1 MRCDIVRRFAP
12 LYTCTL
18 GSKSLGSVAIP
29 VLCLA
34 KVKLHHCAT
43 LAIERSSA
51 SDVAETIE
59 HHLGAILG
67 LVWSHRYV
75 YMFGPI
81 LAQVPCFGA

>member
-1 MRCDIVRRFAP
+1 M
-12 LYTCTL
+12 
-18 GSKSLGSVAIP
+18 
-29 VLCLA
+29 LCLA

-43 LAIERSSA
+43 LAIERSSV

-75 YMFGPI
+75 YYLFIICLG
-81 LAQVPCFGA
+81 LFWLKCRVLVLEVGTC